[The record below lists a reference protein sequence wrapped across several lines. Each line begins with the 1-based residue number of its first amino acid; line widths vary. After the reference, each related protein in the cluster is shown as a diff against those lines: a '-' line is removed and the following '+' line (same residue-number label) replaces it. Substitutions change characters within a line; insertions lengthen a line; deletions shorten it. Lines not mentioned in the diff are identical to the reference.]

1 MFIHYDKQI
10 LNSDTIRWI
19 ECTNLVR
26 GGYIRLYL
34 QDGSSELVEGQ
45 AAFDIVMR
53 LCPDALEG
61 EQAKYK
67 RHAWAIHNLIGHPLM
82 QILSW
87 LRLPALGIKVHDA
100 TVPLPLPKRN
110 P

>member
-19 ECTNLVR
+19 ECTNLVN

-34 QDGSSELVEGQ
+34 RDGSSELVEGP

-67 RHAWAIHNLIGHPLM
+67 RHAWAIHNLLGHPLM
-82 QILSW
+82 QVFSW
-87 LRLPALGIKVHDA
+87 LGLTKLGLKIHDI
-100 TVPLPLPKRN
+100 TVPN
-110 P
+110 PITK

>member
-19 ECTNLVR
+19 ECTNLVS

-34 QDGSSELVEGQ
+34 QDGSSELVEGPS
-45 AAFDIVMR
+45 AFDIVMR

-67 RHAWAIHNLIGHPLM
+67 RHAWAIHNLLGHPLM
-82 QILSW
+82 QIFSW
-87 LRLPALGIKVHDA
+87 LGLTKLGLKIHDI
-100 TVPLPLPKRN
+100 TVPN
-110 P
+110 PITK